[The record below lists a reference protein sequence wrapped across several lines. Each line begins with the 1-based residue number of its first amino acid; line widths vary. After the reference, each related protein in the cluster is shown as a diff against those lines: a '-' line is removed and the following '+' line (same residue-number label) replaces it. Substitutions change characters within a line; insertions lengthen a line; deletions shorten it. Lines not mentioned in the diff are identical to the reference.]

1 MAAGAAPA
9 LDKKKDDVENQT
21 ADGSQAQ
28 PETFKQRLVRVLHD
42 IFAGREE
49 HAGWRQ

>member
-9 LDKKKDDVENQT
+9 LDKKKEDIQT
-21 ADGSQAQ
+21 HTNASQGQ
-28 PETFKQRLVRVLHD
+28 PETFRQRIVRVLHD

-49 HAGWRQ
+49 HNGWHQ